1 MKDKCTVI
9 NKSSGRVVYRVPEMN
24 VRREFY
30 PQERKVIEV
39 KELEQL
45 VQRRGGLNTLYNYL
59 MIEDPEVARHV
70 INAEI
75 APEYWFTE
83 ANLPTWINTSSLDE
97 FKDALDFAP
106 RGTKDLIKSLAVS
119 MPLNDYSKRNA
130 IKEQLGF
137 DVDAAIKNS
146 APDEDE
152 KKAPNKPAQR
162 RVQPAEPAQR
172 RVPVSESK

>member
-9 NKSSGRVVYRVPEMN
+9 NKSSGRVVYRVPELN

-30 PQERKVIEV
+30 PQEKKVIEV

-45 VQRRGGLNTLYNYL
+45 VQRRGGLSTLYNYL
-59 MIEDPEVARHV
+59 MVEDQEVARHLF
-70 INAEI
+70 NAEI

-83 ANLPTWINTSSLDE
+83 QNLPNWMNTSSLDE

-106 RGTKDLIKSLAVS
+106 EGTKDLIKKLAVS
-119 MPLNDYSKRNA
+119 IPLNDYSKRNA

-137 DVDAAIKNS
+137 DVDAALKLS
-146 APDEDE
+146 APEEGE
-152 KKAPNKPAQR
+152 KKGDSKPAQR
-162 RVQPAEPAQR
+162 RVQPAATAQR